1 MILTWKYLVTNSGK
15 QPKNC
20 SDYSAQVIIY
30 MELLKYIE
38 NKMYLYIFVQT
49 KLLIFAIRQFKSA
62 MKKFMRSLTLRLT
75 SISIDK
81 VSKIFPWF
89 FLIMTLSYAKLI
101 FDFLQFYDVCL
112 IWPKFR
118 SWIQSHFKLMHL
130 IILLFL
136 QEQNWQNSEHHEV
149 NKISHLF
156 MLEFFIKINRSQWPW
171 HKE

>member
-81 VSKIFPWF
+81 VSKIFP
-89 FLIMTLSYAKLI
+89 
-101 FDFLQFYDVCL
+101 
-112 IWPKFR
+112 
-118 SWIQSHFKLMHL
+118 
-130 IILLFL
+130 
-136 QEQNWQNSEHHEV
+136 
-149 NKISHLF
+149 
-156 MLEFFIKINRSQWPW
+156 
-171 HKE
+171 